1 MPIPLA
7 VAAGLGLTS
16 TALGL
21 YDVIKGGA
29 NARKA
34 EQATQSLA
42 KELEDVK
49 VKNMMADLKVP
60 TRGADLAREAGAE
73 RYATSV
79 AAAQSAGAEGVIGL
93 LPKLEQQ
100 QARQDLA
107 IGAQLEQAE
116 AQRDRVRAQG
126 AQQAENAN
134 VAAQRQMGMMRLQ
147 GAATAAAEGRRRQQA
162 GLQSAI
168 GGLGQAAA
176 LGLEYSPLYG
186 KAKDTG
192 AATAGLTGQGSF
204 VPNPSFPSAMG
215 DTGIA
220 SYKASLD
227 TPSPFAANR
236 GGIPNLGFQGSTQQQ
251 GGFIGPMQAT
261 PSYGSWDDVPS
272 RLNPDPDGPVN
283 VSKIVVGG
291 ETMVW
296 DTDNWAWAPAPGYNM
311 DLQQGPFG
319 GQ

>member
-1 MPIPLA
+1 MPIPFA

-29 NARKA
+29 SARKA

-93 LPKLEQQ
+93 LPKLGQQ

-116 AQRDRVRAQG
+116 AQRDRARAQG

-134 VAAQRQMGMMRLQ
+134 VAAQRKMGMMRLQ
-147 GAATAAAEGRRRQQA
+147 GAAQAAAEGRRRQQA

-186 KAKDTG
+186 KASKKQ
-192 AATAGLTGQGSF
+192 A
-204 VPNPSFPSAMG
+204 V
-215 DTGIA
+215 
-220 SYKASLD
+220 
-227 TPSPFAANR
+227 
-236 GGIPNLGFQGSTQQQ
+236 QQE
-251 GGFIGPMQAT
+251 MQAIQGDNTFANMGKLAPMSST
-261 PSYGSWDDVPS
+261 PDVSQGMALAPNAPFGLEQSILHAGNPGMGSYTVDNQGTPVF
-272 RLNPDPDGPVN
+272 NPPMPYKPLYQGLSTVNPIADPTIYDLQ
-283 VSKIVVGG
+283 
-291 ETMVW
+291 
-296 DTDNWAWAPAPGYNM
+296 PGYTAN
-311 DLQQGPFG
+311 LQQGSYW